1 MANLTITAP
10 AAVFEQGATSLVGFY
25 DASGAPIRPMGSE
38 SNGVISWTVPDT
50 DKNRDVFR
58 EAYKPS
64 GNFKAEVKDAR
75 DDSLAP
81 ISLVDENKG
90 LKAKLADREAE
101 MISLNQ
107 QLAQALAENE
117 EMKARLAEQPETAE
131 PPATTGKGKK

>member
-25 DASGAPIRPMGSE
+25 DASGATIRPMGSE

-81 ISLVDENKG
+81 ISLVDENKD
-90 LKAKLADREAE
+90 LRAK
-101 MISLNQ
+101 
-107 QLAQALAENE
+107 LAQALAENE
-117 EMKARLAEQPETAE
+117 EMKARLAEQPETHEAHA
-131 PPATTGKGKK
+131 PAGKGKK

>member
-81 ISLVDENKG
+81 ISLVEENED
-90 LKAKLADREAE
+90 LKARLAERVAE
-101 MISLNQ
+101 MLSLNQ
-107 QLAQALAENE
+107 QLAQALADKE
-117 EMKARLAEQPETAE
+117 EMKAKLAEQPETPEA
-131 PPATTGKGKK
+131 PAPTGKGKK

>member
-81 ISLVDENKG
+81 ISLVDENKD
-90 LKAKLADREAE
+90 LKAKLADCEAE
-101 MISLNQ
+101 MLSLNQ
-107 QLAQALAENE
+107 QLAKALAENE

-131 PPATTGKGKK
+131 AHAPAGKGKR

>member
-1 MANLTITAP
+1 MANLKITAP

-38 SNGVISWTVPDT
+38 ADGVISWTVPDT

-75 DDSLAP
+75 DDTLAP
-81 ISLVDENKG
+81 ISLVDENKD
-90 LKAKLADREAE
+90 LKTKLADREAE
-101 MISLNQ
+101 MLSLNQ

-117 EMKARLAEQPETAE
+117 EMKSRQAEQPETPEAHA
-131 PPATTGKGKK
+131 PAGKGKK

>member
-1 MANLTITAP
+1 MANLKITAP

-25 DASGAPIRPMGSE
+25 DASGAPIRPMGSD

-64 GNFKAEVKDAR
+64 GTFKAEVNDAR
-75 DDSLAP
+75 DDTLAP
-81 ISLVDENKG
+81 ISLVDENKD
-90 LKAKLADREAE
+90 LKARLADCEAE
-101 MISLNQ
+101 MLSLNQ

-117 EMKARLAEQPETAE
+117 EMKARLAEQPETPEAHA
-131 PPATTGKGKK
+131 PAGKGKK

>member
-38 SNGVISWTVPDT
+38 NNGVISWTVPDT

-81 ISLVDENKG
+81 ISLVDENKD
-90 LKAKLADREAE
+90 LKAKLANREAE
-101 MISLNQ
+101 MLSLNQ
-107 QLAQALAENE
+107 QLAQALADKE
-117 EMKARLAEQPETAE
+117 EMKAKLAEQPETPEA
-131 PPATTGKGKK
+131 PAPTGKGKK

>member
-81 ISLVDENKG
+81 ISLVEENEG
-90 LKAKLADREAE
+90 LKAK
-101 MISLNQ
+101 
-107 QLAQALAENE
+107 LAQALAENE
-117 EMKARLAEQPETAE
+117 EMKARLAEQPETPEAHA
-131 PPATTGKGKK
+131 PAGKGKK

>member
-81 ISLVDENKG
+81 ISLVEENED
-90 LKAKLADREAE
+90 LKAK
-101 MISLNQ
+101 
-107 QLAQALAENE
+107 LAQALAENE
-117 EMKARLAEQPETAE
+117 EMKARLAEQPETPKAHA
-131 PPATTGKGKK
+131 PAGKGKK

>member
-64 GNFKAEVKDAR
+64 GNFKAEVKGAR

-81 ISLVDENKG
+81 ISLVEENED
-90 LKAKLADREAE
+90 LKAK
-101 MISLNQ
+101 
-107 QLAQALAENE
+107 LAQALAENE
-117 EMKARLAEQPETAE
+117 EMKARLAEQPETPEAHA
-131 PPATTGKGKK
+131 PAGKGKK

>member
-25 DASGAPIRPMGSE
+25 DASGATIRPMGSE

-81 ISLVDENKG
+81 ISLVDENKD
-90 LKAKLADREAE
+90 LKAKLANREAE
-101 MISLNQ
+101 MLSLNQ
-107 QLAQALAENE
+107 QLAQALADKE
-117 EMKARLAEQPETAE
+117 EMKAKLAEQPETPEA
-131 PPATTGKGKK
+131 PAPTGKGKK

>member
-38 SNGVISWTVPDT
+38 NNGVISWTVPDT

-81 ISLVDENKG
+81 ISLVDENKD
-90 LKAKLADREAE
+90 LKAK
-101 MISLNQ
+101 
-107 QLAQALAENE
+107 LAQALAENE
-117 EMKARLAEQPETAE
+117 EMKARLAEQPETHEAHA
-131 PPATTGKGKK
+131 PAGKGKK